1 MLKTVILDVECIVCN
16 KTLQKIKHD
25 PNEASRTMGKITN
38 RRSRT
43 PNWSLDEKQYLL
55 ELIKDNKKV
64 VVTKNN
70 NGPNHSEEKD
80 VAWNEILRQLIAK
93 FGTKFSGF
101 SIKKVKT
108 QWQNMKRIAREE
120 ITLNGAAFQKYT
132 RQSLEVCH
140 ILDLIKHDNVKNE
153 NEPIVSTDIVIKSE
167 NIDEDL
173 SQPSCSGVNT
183 ISRENSNEKPNQTTV
198 IESSRSSISDHTNI
212 IDVDNETLEDTNKK
226 KSFETTKKSFFEDN
240 ILNTFPFHREL
251 QEFIK
256 FSATEKQL
264 KMESLK
270 EERQVVR
277 AMRETAELNKIIAEQ
292 KLKHFLWIKKQ
303 EMA

>member
-1 MLKTVILDVECIVCN
+1 
-16 KTLQKIKHD
+16 
-25 PNEASRTMGKITN
+25 MGKITN

-55 ELIKDNKKV
+55 ELIKEHKKV
-64 VVTKNN
+64 VVTKSN

-80 VAWNEILRQLIAK
+80 VVWNEILRQLTEK

-120 ITLNGAAFQKYT
+120 ITLNGAAVQKYT

-140 ILDLIKHDNVKNE
+140 ILDLIKDDILKNE
-153 NEPIVSTDIVIKSE
+153 NEPIISTDIEIKSE
-167 NIDEDL
+167 TIDEDI

-183 ISRENSNEKPNQTTV
+183 TLAENPLEKLNDTTT
-198 IESSRSSISDHTNI
+198 ILESSGSFISEHADVIDADNSEDMHDNMNKQKSTFDMTKISYLENI
-212 IDVDNETLEDTNKK
+212 INTL
-226 KSFETTKKSFFEDN
+226 
-240 ILNTFPFHREL
+240 PFHRDL
-251 QEFIK
+251 QEFLK
-256 FSATEKQL
+256 FSTIEKEI
-264 KMESLK
+264 KMESIR

-292 KLKHFLWIKKQ
+292 KLKHILWIKKQ

>member
-1 MLKTVILDVECIVCN
+1 
-16 KTLQKIKHD
+16 
-25 PNEASRTMGKITN
+25 MGKITN

-55 ELIKDNKKV
+55 ELIKEHKKV
-64 VVTKNN
+64 VVTKSN

-80 VAWNEILRQLIAK
+80 VVWNEILRQLTEK

-120 ITLNGAAFQKYT
+120 ITLNGAAVQKYT

-140 ILDLIKHDNVKNE
+140 ILDLIKDDILKNE
-153 NEPIVSTDIVIKSE
+153 NEPIINTDIEIKSE
-167 NIDEDL
+167 NIDEDIG
-173 SQPSCSGVNT
+173 QPSCSGINT
-183 ISRENSNEKPNQTTV
+183 LRENPLEKLNDTT
-198 IESSRSSISDHTNI
+198 ILESSGSSISEHAEVNDAENYEDMRDNI
-212 IDVDNETLEDTNKK
+212 NKK
-226 KSFETTKKSFFEDN
+226 KSTFDMTKISFLED
-240 ILNTFPFHREL
+240 ILNTLPFHKDL
-251 QEFIK
+251 QEFLK
-256 FSATEKQL
+256 YSSTEKEI
-264 KMESLK
+264 KMESLR

-292 KLKHFLWIKKQ
+292 KLKHILWIKKQ

>member
-1 MLKTVILDVECIVCN
+1 MLETVILDVECIVCN

-43 PNWSLDEKQYLL
+43 PNWSLEEKQFLL
-55 ELIKDNKKV
+55 ELIKDHKKV

-80 VAWNEILRQLIAK
+80 VVWNEILRQLIAK

-120 ITLNGAAFQKYT
+120 ITLNGAEFQQYT

-140 ILDLIKHDNVKNE
+140 ILDLIKKDTVKNE
-153 NEPIVSTDIVIKSE
+153 NEPIISTDIIIKSE
-167 NIDEDL
+167 NIDE
-173 SQPSCSGVNT
+173 
-183 ISRENSNEKPNQTTV
+183 
-198 IESSRSSISDHTNI
+198 
-212 IDVDNETLEDTNKK
+212 
-226 KSFETTKKSFFEDN
+226 
-240 ILNTFPFHREL
+240 
-251 QEFIK
+251 
-256 FSATEKQL
+256 
-264 KMESLK
+264 
-270 EERQVVR
+270 
-277 AMRETAELNKIIAEQ
+277 
-292 KLKHFLWIKKQ
+292 
-303 EMA
+303 